1 MISFNSLGKSGR
13 LGNQMFQYAALRGI
27 ASKHGYSYSIPYSLF
42 VNPWTD
48 HQLNTCFKLNKNIVY
63 GTTNNKT
70 INESSFSFDEYIF
83 NNCPDNIDISGYFQ
97 TEKYF
102 AHIKNEII
110 KDFTFRINFDKP
122 FNEYIA
128 LHIRRGDYINQPN
141 YHPVCSIDYYMNA
154 LSIIQDDIPTVIFS
168 DDINWCKENIKA
180 NIYMENTTNI
190 QDLYLM
196 TQATHNV
203 IANSSFSWWGA
214 WLNQNPNKIVVSPK
228 VWFGPSY
235 SHYIMDDIRPSEWIQ
250 L

>member
-1 MISFNSLGKSGR
+1 MISFNSLGRSGR

-42 VNPWTD
+42 VNAWTD

-63 GTTNNKT
+63 GATNNKT
-70 INESSFSFDEYIF
+70 INESSFSFDENIF

-128 LHIRRGDYINQPN
+128 LHVRRGDYVNQPN
-141 YHPVCSIDYYMNA
+141 HHPVCSVDYYMNA
-154 LSIIQDDIPTVIFS
+154 LSIIEDDIPIVIFS
-168 DDINWCKENIKA
+168 DDINWCKENIEA
-180 NIYMENTTNI
+180 SLYMENTTNI

-196 TQATHNV
+196 TQATHNI

-214 WLNQNPNKIVVSPK
+214 WLNQNPEKIVVCPK
-228 VWFGPSY
+228 NWFGPAY
-235 SHYIMDDIRPSEWIQ
+235 SHYNMNDLRPEDWIQ